1 MYSSGLKHS
10 IGFLLHFTGL
20 RNNSIVCQ
28 VEFFNGTFSF
38 VCSRSK
44 WQRAGAVRLFA
55 EHVILFNDQ
64 DVGVD
69 SESVFGLWKV
79 QSSSCLLF

>member
-1 MYSSGLKHS
+1 M
-10 IGFLLHFTGL
+10 
-20 RNNSIVCQ
+20 
-28 VEFFNGTFSF
+28 EFFNGAFSF

-44 WQRAGAVRLFA
+44 WQRAGAVRLFV

-64 DVGVD
+64 DDGVD

-79 QSSSCLLF
+79 QSSCLLF

>member
-1 MYSSGLKHS
+1 M
-10 IGFLLHFTGL
+10 
-20 RNNSIVCQ
+20 
-28 VEFFNGTFSF
+28 EFINGTFSF
-38 VCSRSK
+38 VCTRSK
-44 WQRAGAVRLFA
+44 WQRAGAVRLFV

-69 SESVFGLWKV
+69 SESVFRLWKV